1 MHTPVH
7 IYNCIKPCKIK
18 CRDTIA
24 HDFLC
29 NTVRMCRG
37 QYDIRTL
44 SARRSALLWVATE
57 NGEQL
62 FLKALEEGERGTAYV
77 GAPGQQNCIWGGK
90 CGRRGV
96 GTDCKDSTP
105 KVCAW
110 ERPKTEREESALP
123 STLHQRALLNWP
135 IPHHTKTNLVATQT
149 LWERQNWGT
158 ESMVVAPVA
167 SQSHWWSLDL
177 KSQRKEGRI

>member
-37 QYDIRTL
+37 QYDIGTL

-77 GAPGQQNCIWGGK
+77 GVPGQQNCIWGGK
-90 CGRRGV
+90 CGRQGV
-96 GTDCKDSTP
+96 VQTVRIRHRKSVLGKGWKLSAKNLLYHQLYTNEHSWTGRSLVIRRLTLWQHRLYGKG
-105 KVCAW
+105 
-110 ERPKTEREESALP
+110 RTEG
-123 STLHQRALLNWP
+123 QRA
-135 IPHHTKTNLVATQT
+135 
-149 LWERQNWGT
+149 
-158 ESMVVAPVA
+158 
-167 SQSHWWSLDL
+167 WW
-177 KSQRKEGRI
+177 